1 MFVDWIWELLSIV
14 TSLGCLAAVVVI
26 LARMQGRPLSDWT
39 FLINLNATVALL
51 VAASKAAAMCSIG
64 SCFSQSKWLHFKTT
78 PRKLE
83 DLDLFQEASRG
94 PLGAFFLLFTSWI
107 WIRPILVVG
116 SVATVLALGADT
128 FGQLVVN
135 IDSYQDLEVFDGH
148 SSFGLTH
155 VYDSGVK
162 GQMTNT
168 AGVNTALLAN
178 TSTTD
183 TAMQGAIYRA
193 LFNVQSQ
200 PVFNCTSKCVWK
212 DSYVSLGFGTNCTDV
227 TTETHATIRQ
237 DNSTSQTGHWWN
249 MTTPGNISLRLGY
262 SSTSWLSLAQ
272 VAAVDLLAVY
282 SLQVPNS
289 NVAISP
295 DFARFAV
302 AAGASDQSGSE
313 ELPKDFYPA
322 AWQVHECTIS
332 MTAYEYANVSA
343 SGNEFKMGSTTAI
356 PLEDGHF
363 NGTSLIFS
371 QPNLPNMTVQGVDLA
386 GLNAFFTSS
395 RFSGSI
401 FSGESRPSESTG
413 VGEVMRKADVPTL
426 FAKMAES
433 MTDQLRSGYNMT
445 ATGLAVESVIFVQVR
460 WEWFSLPLFVVIA
473 AAIQLVYTMVCCRS
487 DPSPLWKSSVVAV
500 LFHELSGGG
509 QWKDVV
515 RTNLESVD
523 QLKTL
528 ARRTRV
534 TVED

>member
-1 MFVDWIWELLSIV
+1 MD
-14 TSLGCLAAVVVI
+14 
-26 LARMQGRPLSDWT
+26 
-39 FLINLNATVALL
+39 FLTLDLL
-51 VAASKAAAMCSIG
+51 VA
-64 SCFSQSKWLHFKTT
+64 
-78 PRKLE
+78 
-83 DLDLFQEASRG
+83 
-94 PLGAFFLLFTSWI
+94 
-107 WIRPILVVG
+107 
-116 SVATVLALGADT
+116 
-128 FGQLVVN
+128 
-135 IDSYQDLEVFDGH
+135 
-148 SSFGLTH
+148 
-155 VYDSGVK
+155 
-162 GQMTNT
+162 
-168 AGVNTALLAN
+168 
-178 TSTTD
+178 STTD

-200 PVFNCTSKCVWK
+200 PVFNCTSKCAWK
-212 DSYVSLGFGTNCTDV
+212 ESYISLGFGTNCTDV
-227 TTETHATIRQ
+227 TTETHATIKQ
-237 DNSTSQTGHWWN
+237 DN
-249 MTTPGNISLRLGY
+249 RY

-295 DFARFAV
+295 EFARFAV
-302 AAGASDQSGSE
+302 ATGASDQSGSE
-313 ELPKDFYPA
+313 ELPKDYYPA
-322 AWQVHECTIS
+322 AWQVHECTIG
-332 MTAYEYANVSA
+332 MTAYQYANISA

-356 PLEDGHF
+356 PLEDGYF

-371 QPNLPNMTVQGVDLA
+371 QPNLPNMTVQGVDLE

-445 ATGLAVESVIFVQVR
+445 ATGLAVDSVIFVQVR
-460 WEWFSLPLFVVIA
+460 WEWLSLPLFVVLA
-473 AAIQLVYTMVCCRS
+473 AAVQLVYTMVCCRS
-487 DPSPLWKSSVVAV
+487 DPSPLWKSSIVAV
-500 LFHELSGGG
+500 LFHELSGRG
-509 QWKDVV
+509 QSKDVMQ
-515 RTNLESVD
+515 TNLESVD